1 MIHTEIIEKII
12 RLRKK
17 LGLKQKE
24 FAPMIGIQPNTLSR
38 WERNKNVPLPIAQRK
53 MEEILKL
60 RPELQVEKI
69 PFGRLDVLLRF
80 MQKRREE
87 RNNGKGKDRN
97 KK

>member
-1 MIHTEIIEKII
+1 LNHTEIIDKIFK
-12 RLRKK
+12 LRKK

-24 FAPMIGIQPNTLSR
+24 FAPMIGVQPNTLSR
-38 WERNKNVPLPIAQRK
+38 WENKKNVPLPMAQRK
-53 MEEILKL
+53 MKEILKL
-60 RPELQVEKI
+60 NPKLQVKKI
-69 PFGRLDVLLRF
+69 PFGRIDVLLRF